1 MGLTE
6 NKKGQP
12 ILISHPSIS
21 IAASY
26 RIGANTTALLI
37 RAALCPKVHF
47 LSQILDY
54 NGQILNK
61 TAPKNAFVLL
71 ERRRSICVDTVS
83 KCLVLLHHLD

>member
-26 RIGANTTALLI
+26 RIDANTTALLI
-37 RAALCPKVHF
+37 RAALGDFLPKSPLF
-47 LSQILDY
+47 KP
-54 NGQILNK
+54 N
-61 TAPKNAFVLL
+61 T
-71 ERRRSICVDTVS
+71 
-83 KCLVLLHHLD
+83 